1 VTVKNEITWDI
12 SGIMSKFR
20 VLKTMKK
27 ALLFFVFSILVLF
40 PSRAQKDFHVNHDHS
55 ADREYK
61 FAENKGQF
69 PATVLMKGD
78 INGGVLFLESSSFLF
93 HFQDNSVIAEM
104 HLGKNVPKE
113 EQVIKGQSYRMT
125 FAGANLQSVEK
136 KEKSMEYYN
145 YFIGNDKSKWVSRAY
160 AYSDIVYNKLYPG
173 IDLHLFSKDERLE
186 YEYIISPGADVTV
199 IQQKYEGV
207 EVKLENGNIV
217 IITNVNKVT
226 ETKPVAYQVINGK
239 RKEVSCS
246 FSLNGNTVS
255 YVFPKGY
262 DKTRELIIDPVLIF
276 GSSSG
281 STADNFGMT
290 ATYDSQGHLFTGG
303 TAFNIGYPTTLG
315 AYQAT
320 ADANGSTY
328 GVTDVVIT
336 KYLPNGT
343 NLVYSTY
350 IGGGSGTGG
359 TETVHSLIAN
369 DNDELFIFGVT
380 SSTDFPTTAGAYDQS
395 FNGGSFIGFVY
406 NGAYFDNG
414 TDIYVSKF
422 TADGTGL
429 IGSTFI
435 GGSGN
440 DGVNYNY
447 NFQSGGNW
455 NSNYDSLQLNYGDQ
469 FRGEIMVD
477 DLGNCYVASTTKSSD
492 FPTVSAF
499 QPIFQGMQDG
509 VAFKLSSDLT
519 TLVWSNFIGGTNKD
533 AAYSIKVDDNYNAYV
548 AGGTA
553 SSDFPATAGTLN
565 PAFLGGKTDGFI
577 CKISPAGNTLLNASF
592 IGTNLYDQVY
602 FVELDRFGGV
612 YLLGQ
617 TQGTTTYPIINVSYS
632 NPNSGQF
639 ITKLDN
645 NFTAITYSTLFG
657 NGNGGLNISPSA
669 FLVDV
674 CGNVYV
680 SGWGANILQSTPLN
694 NMPITA
700 NAFQPANGDGFNFYL
715 IVFSRD
721 IGSLLYATYFGGPLS
736 QEHVDG
742 GTSRFDAN
750 GIVYQSV
757 CAGCG
762 GNDDFPT
769 TPGAWSQVNNSTNC
783 NNGVFKFDFEIE
795 PEADFTTD
803 ILSGCAPLTIQFDN
817 TSPNYSSFLWDFG
830 NGDTTS
836 QILNPIYT
844 FSTPGTYTAYLIV
857 EDSICGLLD
866 TAEKIINVFAPLQLV
881 TSDTLICSAQS
892 LTLVANSLGT
902 VNNFIFSSNGNFTD
916 TLNSPLTDS
925 TLDVSVSGDTA
936 FYVQVNNGFC
946 NYIDTITIDI
956 PDIQV
961 SIGNIAGICTG
972 DTATLTVTNLT
983 PQYALSYNW
992 GPDSLIL
999 TGDGTNSV
1007 TASPDYPNWIWVIG
1021 TTAEGCVAYDSTFI
1035 NVSGAPTGLISA
1047 TANPNPVLVGNSS
1060 QLNVLPNGYT
1070 YTWYPPDYLND
1081 PNIQN
1086 PVSTP
1091 PVTTTYFVDISNGG
1105 CVMTTSVIVE
1115 VLFSVCE
1122 EPYIYVPN
1130 AFTPNGDLEN
1140 DILYVRG
1147 NNITELI
1154 FRVYDRWGEKVF
1166 ETTDI
1171 NIGWDGR
1178 FNGRDSDPAVFVYY
1192 LEATCLG
1199 GDEFFKK
1206 GNVTLIR

>member
-1 VTVKNEITWDI
+1 
-12 SGIMSKFR
+12 
-20 VLKTMKK
+20 MKK
-27 ALLFFVFSILVLF
+27 ALLLLGSLYLSFT
-40 PSRAQKDFHVNHDHS
+40 AMAHETEKGHT
-55 ADREYK
+55 YK
-61 FAENKGQF
+61 FIENKGQF
-69 PATVLMKGD
+69 PSTVQFKAL
-78 INGGVLFLESSSFLF
+78 INNGALFLENNRFVF
-93 HFQDNSVIAEM
+93 HFMDNSVIEKL
-104 HLGKNVPKE
+104 HRGEPVPAE
-113 EQVIKGQSYRMT
+113 EQFIKGHSYSMT
-125 FAGANLQSVEK
+125 FDGANTASLEK
-136 KEKSMEYYN
+136 NSRTEEYYN
-145 YFIGNDKSKWVSRAY
+145 YYIGNDRSKWASKAWGY
-160 AYSDIVYNKLYPG
+160 GEITWKKLYTG
-173 IDLHLFSKDERLE
+173 IDLRLFTHEEHLE
-186 YEYIISPGADVTV
+186 YEYKIAPGTDVSQIRQT
-199 IQQKYEGV
+199 YDGA
-207 EVKLENGNIV
+207 EVQIENGNLLV
-217 IITNVNKVT
+217 TTTLLTVT
-226 ETKPVAYQVINGK
+226 ETRPVAWQMVNGK
-239 RKEVSCS
+239 KKNVACE

-262 DKTRELIIDPVLIF
+262 DKTKELIIDPVLIF

-290 ATYDSQGHLFTGG
+290 ATYSSQGHLFTGG
-303 TAFNIGYPTTLG
+303 TAFNIGYPTTAG
-315 AYQAT
+315 AYQTSAF
-320 ADANGSTY
+320 ANGSTY

-350 IGGGSGTGG
+350 IGGGTGTGG
-359 TETVHSLIAN
+359 TETVHSLIVN
-369 DNDELFIFGVT
+369 QYDELFIFGVT
-380 SSTDFPTTAGAYDQS
+380 SSTNFPTTAGAYDQTY
-395 FNGGSFIGFVY
+395 NGGSFIGFVY

-422 TADGTGL
+422 SFDGTQL
-429 IGSTFI
+429 LASTFV
-435 GGSGN
+435 GGSSN

-455 NSNYDSLQLNYGDQ
+455 NSNYDSLQFNYGDQ

-499 QPIFQGMQDG
+499 QPGFNGQQDG
-509 VAFKLSSDLT
+509 VAFKLDS
-519 TLVWSNFIGGTNKD
+519 TLSTLIWSTYIGGSNKD

-553 SSDFPATAGTLN
+553 SSNFPTTAGVLN
-565 PAFLGGKTDGFI
+565 TAFQGGKTDGFI
-577 CKISPAGNTLLNASF
+577 CKISPAGNTLLNSTF
-592 IGTNLYDQVY
+592 IGTNSYDQVY

-617 TQGTTTYPIINVSYS
+617 TQGTGVYPVVNVGYS
-632 NPNSGQF
+632 NANSGQF
-639 ITKLDN
+639 ITKLN
-645 NFTAITYSTLFG
+645 NGLSAMVYSTLFG
-657 NGNGGLNISPSA
+657 NSNGGVNISPSA

-694 NMPITA
+694 GMPVTG
-700 NAFQPANGDGFNFYL
+700 NAFQSSNGDGFNFYL

-721 IGSLLYATYFGGPLS
+721 INSLLYATYFGGPVS
-736 QEHVDG
+736 REHVDG
-742 GTSRFDAN
+742 GTSRFDDD

-795 PEADFTTD
+795 PQADYTTD
-803 ILSGCAPLTIQFDN
+803 ILSGCAPLTIQFNN

-836 QILNPIYT
+836 QILNPTYT
-844 FSTPGTYTAYLIV
+844 FSTPGTYTVYLIV

-881 TSDTLICSAQS
+881 TSDTVICNPAS
-892 LTLVANSLGT
+892 LTLVASSLGT
-902 VNNFIFSSNGNFTD
+902 VNSYVFSSNGNFTD
-916 TLNSPLTDS
+916 TLNSPLSDS
-925 TLDVSVSGDTA
+925 TINVNVSSDTS
-936 FYVQVNNGFC
+936 FFVQVNNGFC
-946 NYIDTITIDI
+946 NYIDTITVTIPNPQID
-956 PDIQV
+956 
-961 SIGNIAGICTG
+961 IGNIGGICTG
-972 DTATLTVTNLT
+972 DTATLSVTNLT
-983 PQYALSYNW
+983 PQYTLTYNW
-992 GPDSLIL
+992 GPDSLIIS
-999 TGDGTNSV
+999 GDGTNTV
-1007 TASPDYPNWIWVIG
+1007 TVSPDYDNWIWVIG
-1021 TTAEGCVAYDSTFI
+1021 TTPEGCTTDDSTFI
-1035 NVSGAPTGLISA
+1035 TVSGAPTGLISA
-1047 TANPNPVLVGNSS
+1047 TATPNPILVGNST

-1070 YTWYPPDYLND
+1070 YTWYPPDYLSN

-1086 PVSTP
+1086 PVATP
-1091 PVTTTYFVDISNGG
+1091 PNTMTYFVDIANGG
-1105 CVMTTSVIVE
+1105 CVMTAMVIVE

-1140 DILYVRG
+1140 DFLFVRG
-1147 NNITELI
+1147 NNITELL

-1171 NIGWDGR
+1171 NIGWDGTFR
-1178 FNGRDSDPAVFVYY
+1178 GRDCDPAVFDYY
-1192 LEATCLG
+1192 LKATCLG

>member
-1 VTVKNEITWDI
+1 
-12 SGIMSKFR
+12 M
-20 VLKTMKK
+20 MKRT
-27 ALLFFVFSILVLF
+27 LLFLGFSIVF
-40 PSRAQKDFHVNHDHS
+40 WFHSNAMKGHQHDNSHLD
-55 ADREYK
+55 DRQYK
-61 FAENKGQF
+61 FVENKGQF
-69 PATVLMKGD
+69 PSSVLLKGE
-78 INGGVLFLESSSFLF
+78 ISGGALFLESNSFLF
-93 HFQDNSVIAEM
+93 HFQDNSVITKM
-104 HLGKNVPKE
+104 HLGKSVPIE
-113 EQVIKGQSYRMT
+113 EQIIKGQAYRMT
-125 FAGANLQSVEK
+125 FLGGDPRSVEK
-136 KEKSMEYYN
+136 NEKSTEYYN
-145 YFIGNDKSKWVSRAY
+145 YFIGKDKSKWASKAF
-160 AYSDIVYNKLYPG
+160 AFSDIEYKELYPG
-173 IDLHLFSKDERLE
+173 INLHLFTENEQLE
-186 YEYIISPGADVTV
+186 YEYIIKAGSDISV
-199 IQQKYEGV
+199 IRQKYEGA
-207 EVKLENGNIV
+207 EIKLENGNL
-217 IITNVNKVT
+217 IITTNVNKVT
-226 ETKPVAYQVINGK
+226 ETKPVAYQMIN
-239 RKEVSCS
+239 RKKKMVDCQ
-246 FSLNGNTVS
+246 FSLNDNTVS

-262 DKTRELIIDPVLIF
+262 DKNYDLVIDPILIF

-315 AYQAT
+315 AFQTSAN
-320 ADANGSTY
+320 ANGSTY

-350 IGGGSGTGG
+350 IGGGTGTGG

-380 SSTDFPTTAGAYDQS
+380 SSTDFPTTVGAYDQT

-422 TADGTGL
+422 SFDGTAL
-429 IGSTFI
+429 LGSTFI
-435 GGSGN
+435 GGTGN

-447 NFQSGGNW
+447 NFISGGNW

-469 FRGEIMVD
+469 FRGEIMLD
-477 DLGNCYVASTTKSSD
+477 DLGNCYVATTTKSSD
-492 FPTVSAF
+492 FPTMNAF
-499 QPIFQGMQDG
+499 QSTFGGMQDA
-509 VAFKLSSDLT
+509 VAFKFSSDLT

-553 SSDFPATAGTLN
+553 SSNFPATAGSLN

-577 CKISPAGNTLLNASF
+577 CKISPTGNTLLNASF
-592 IGTNLYDQVY
+592 IGTNSYDQVY

-617 TQGTTTYPIINVSYS
+617 TQGTTTYPVVNVSYS

-700 NAFQPANGDGFNFYL
+700 NAFQPTSGDGFNFYL

-736 QEHVDG
+736 REHVDG
-742 GTSRFDAN
+742 GTSRFDDN

-757 CAGCG
+757 CAGCSN
-762 GNDDFPT
+762 NDDFPT

-866 TAEKIINVFAPLQLV
+866 TAEKIINVFAPLQLI
-881 TSDTLICSAQS
+881 TNDTVICGPQT
-892 LTLVANSLGT
+892 LTLVANSVGT
-902 VNNFIFSSNGNFTD
+902 VTNFHFSSNGNFTD
-916 TLNSPLTDS
+916 TLNSPLSDS
-925 TLDVSVSGDTA
+925 TLDVTISGDTT
-936 FYVQVNNGFC
+936 FYVQVQNGFC

-956 PDIQV
+956 PDIQIV
-961 SIGNIAGICTG
+961 IGNIAGMCTG

-992 GPDSLIL
+992 GPDSLIIS
-999 TGDGTNSV
+999 GDGTNSV
-1007 TASPDYPNWIWVIG
+1007 TVSPDYPNWIWVIG
-1021 TTAEGCVAYDSTFI
+1021 TTAEGCVAWDSTYI
-1035 NVSGAPTGLISA
+1035 NVSGPPTGLVSA
-1047 TANPNPVLVGNSS
+1047 TANPNTLLVGQTS
-1060 QLNVLPNGYT
+1060 QLNAMPPGYT
-1070 YTWYPPDYLND
+1070 YSWTPSTYLDN

-1086 PVSTP
+1086 PVASP
-1091 PVTTTYFVDISNGG
+1091 PTSMWFYVDISNGG
-1105 CVMTTSVIVE
+1105 CTLRDSVFIE
-1115 VLFSVCE
+1115 LIISVCE

-1140 DILYVRG
+1140 DVLYVRG
-1147 NNITELI
+1147 NNITDLL

-1166 ETTDI
+1166 ETTNI
-1171 NIGWDGR
+1171 NFGWDGR
-1178 FNGRDSDPAVFVYY
+1178 FKNRDSDPAVFVYY
-1192 LEATCLG
+1192 LEAKCVG
-1199 GDEFFKK
+1199 GEEFFKK